1 MYEWLEGI
9 RNKFTKEEVIM
20 ILIITLSL
28 IFYFIGGV
36 IALTRW
42 DKVNFAFLGFLIINL
57 VIIVCNGNI
66 KEIIK
71 NITIRYKDYII
82 SFQNSKE
89 LIEQKIKEELKPLE
103 ERISKLEIETKTGE
117 SPEPKME
124 LFKQ

>member
-89 LIEQKIKEELKPLE
+89 LKE
-103 ERISKLEIETKTGE
+103 I
-117 SPEPKME
+117 M
-124 LFKQ
+124 